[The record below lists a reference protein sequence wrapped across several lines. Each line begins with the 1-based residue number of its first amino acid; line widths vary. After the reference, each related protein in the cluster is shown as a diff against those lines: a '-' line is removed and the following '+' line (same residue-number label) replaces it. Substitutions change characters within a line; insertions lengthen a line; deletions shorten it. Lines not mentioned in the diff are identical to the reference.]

1 MSVSR
6 VLVMTGGTRGFGRR
20 MLERLLAEH
29 QEWRVIL
36 LARPSPHAATLEAA
50 HATSGRIS
58 IVDVDLSRVAA
69 VAEAIASV
77 RDRLQGQQIDAL
89 VLNAGAQVV
98 EGDRVSPDGIELTF
112 AVNHLAHFF
121 LADSLAPHL
130 RSGGRVI
137 FTASEVHDPEAFC
150 LMGIARATWQPPDT
164 LADSTL
170 AQMHLPE
177 GVERGEARYS
187 ASKLLN
193 LMSARHFAATESRF
207 STFAFNPSVVPGTDI
222 ARDRNIL
229 QILAW
234 KYLLPAL
241 APILPGA
248 RSIARSGGDL
258 LWLVTEANAVA
269 LRGQYVNGRHVE
281 PGSAESRDRTRI
293 DAVAG
298 TSRALIARNRQV
310 PPRVVAVPPIPPLGG
325 IEDSAA

>member
-29 QEWRVIL
+29 QDWRVIL
-36 LARPSPHAATLEAA
+36 LARASSHVATLQAA
-50 HATSGRIS
+50 FAASGRVS
-58 IVDVDLSRVAA
+58 IVDVDLSRLAS
-69 VAEAIASV
+69 VAEAIANV
-77 RDRLQGQQIDAL
+77 RVHLQGQPIDAL
-89 VLNAGAQVV
+89 VLNAGVQVV
-98 EGDRVSPDGIELTF
+98 EGDRVSAEGLELTF

-130 RSGGRVI
+130 RSGGRII

-150 LMGIARATWQPPDT
+150 LMGIARATWQPPDA
-164 LADSTL
+164 LADSAR

-193 LMSARHFAATESRF
+193 LMSARHFAATELRA

-222 ARDRNIL
+222 ARERNIL
-229 QILAW
+229 QVLAW

-248 RSIARSGGDL
+248 RSIARSAGDL

-281 PGSAESRDRTRI
+281 PGSAESRDRTKI

-298 TSRALIARNRQV
+298 ISRALIARHQPA
-310 PPRVVAVPPIPPLGG
+310 PPRAIAAPSIPPLGG

>member
-1 MSVSR
+1 MSISR
-6 VLVMTGGTRGFGRR
+6 ILVMTGGTRGFGRR

-29 QEWRVIL
+29 REWRVIL
-36 LARPSPHAATLEAA
+36 LARPSPHVATLEAA
-50 HATSGRIS
+50 FAASGRVS
-58 IVDVDLSRVAA
+58 IVDVDLSRIAS
-69 VAEAIASV
+69 VAEAIPRV
-77 RDRLQGQQIDAL
+77 RDHLQGQSIDAL
-89 VLNAGAQVV
+89 VLNAGVQVV

-121 LADSLAPHL
+121 LADSLAPHV
-130 RSGGRVI
+130 RTGGRVV
-137 FTASEVHDPEAFC
+137 FTASEVHDPHAFC
-150 LMGIARATWQPPDT
+150 LMGIARATWQPPDA
-164 LADSTL
+164 LADSAR
-170 AQMHLPE
+170 AQMHFPE

-193 LMSARHFAATESRF
+193 LMSARHFAATEARF

-222 ARDRNIL
+222 ARERNVL
-229 QILAW
+229 QVLAW

-258 LWLVTEANAVA
+258 LWLATEANAVA

-281 PGSAESRDRTRI
+281 QGSAESRDSTKI

-298 TSRALIARNRQV
+298 TSRALIARHQQV
-310 PPRVVAVPPIPPLGG
+310 PPRVVAAPPIPHLGG